1 VSSRT
6 ARATQRNPA
15 SKYQN
20 NNKNRCESKPGL
32 MGSDEQGLGEKEE
45 GKGFYVALR
54 WLTAKLHYRLSG
66 DNKEKGMAHPSRCS
80 LINADS

>member
-1 VSSRT
+1 
-6 ARATQRNPA
+6 
-15 SKYQN
+15 
-20 NNKNRCESKPGL
+20 